1 MEKRD
6 QNRKGVLDL
15 RENMDRFFNSD
26 NKVRIIFIVG
36 IIGIV
41 LIFLSSFLKL
51 GKSDGQ
57 SAAGQEFDSAQYTA
71 DLEKKIHAMV
81 SGIDGVGEA
90 KVIIT
95 LESSTEYVY
104 VNEKK
109 ETADSTK
116 DYADG
121 ETKKEQERNNYEQ
134 NVILIDQ
141 TGGKRE
147 ALLKTTLE
155 PKVKGVVVVCQG
167 GENVEVEKRVTDAV
181 TTALAISSSKVCV
194 VQLSE
199 P

>member
-1 MEKRD
+1 MEKTD
-6 QNRKGVLDL
+6 KKEKGVLDL
-15 RENMDRFFNSD
+15 REKLGKFLDSD
-26 NKVRIIFIVG
+26 KKVRIIFIVG

-51 GKSDGQ
+51 GKSDEQ
-57 SAAGQEFDSAQYTA
+57 SAVGQDFDSAQYTA
-71 DLEKKIHAMV
+71 ALEEKIHTMV
-81 SGIDGVGEA
+81 SGISGVGEA

-121 ETKKEQERNNYEQ
+121 ETKKEQERINYEQ
-134 NVILIDQ
+134 NVILVDQ

>member
-1 MEKRD
+1 MSK
-6 QNRKGVLDL
+6 QGQGMASLQQKLKGL
-15 RENMDRFFNSD
+15 FASD
-26 NKVRIIFIVG
+26 KKVRIIVLIG
-36 IIGIV
+36 MIGIG
-41 LIFLSSFLKL
+41 LIFLSGLLK
-51 GKSDGQ
+51 GDEKE
-57 SAAGQEFDSAQYTA
+57 SAVTEQTFDSAAYTA
-71 DLEKKIHAMV
+71 ALEEKIHAMV
-81 SGIDGVGEA
+81 SGISGVGEA

-116 DYADG
+116 DYAEG
-121 ETKKEQERNNYEQ
+121 ETKKEQERLNYEQ

-141 TGGKRE
+141 EGGKRE
-147 ALLKTTLE
+147 ALLQTTLE

-181 TTALAISSSKVCV
+181 TTALAISTSKVCV
-194 VQLSE
+194 VQLTE